1 MTSDLIKALRI
12 HQSVFGLDLTDETI
26 NRLAAFYEIVEEHN
40 QMLHLVA
47 PCTPEEFAIRHIL
60 ESLVLLE
67 YLPENVKFADVGSG
81 AGLPSIPCLIVRRDL
96 AAVLIESKE
105 KKTRYLEHTLSQL
118 ELTERAV
125 VFNKQF
131 EEVRDKDF
139 DTVTCRAL
147 DKFSDKLPRLLK
159 WSGDRRKVLFGGP
172 TLREALKQIR
182 IQFEERLIPMSEQR
196 YVFYIK

>member
-1 MTSDLIKALRI
+1 MRSGLIKALRI

-26 NRLAAFYEIVEEHN
+26 NRLAAFYEIVGEHN

-67 YLPENVKFADVGSG
+67 YLSENAKFADVGSG

-172 TLREALKQIR
+172 TLREALKQVR

>member
-1 MTSDLIKALRI
+1 M
-12 HQSVFGLDLTDETI
+12 FGLDLTDETI

-67 YLPENVKFADVGSG
+67 YLSENAKFADVGSG

>member
-1 MTSDLIKALRI
+1 VTSDLIKALRI

-81 AGLPSIPCLIVRRDL
+81 AGLPSIPCLIVRSDL

-147 DKFSDKLPRLLK
+147 DKFSDKLPTLLK
-159 WSGDRRKVLFGGP
+159 WSGDQTKVLFGGP